1 LRQLFLIILFSMFGS
16 SVLAACSPNQISLRG
31 PWGQAKFNV
40 EIADDNPSRA
50 LGLMNRPTMPQFSG
64 MVFVYDAPQHAR
76 FWMKNT
82 LIPLDMIF
90 MDATG
95 TVTTI
100 RKMAVPESLDII
112 DGGTGVLSVLEING
126 GLADTLGIS
135 VGSQAQHSSFGE
147 NAVWGCNQ

>member
-1 LRQLFLIILFSMFGS
+1 MFGS

-31 PWGQAKFNV
+31 PWGQVKFNV

-50 LGLMNRPTMPQFSG
+50 LGLMNRPSMPQFSG

-90 MDATG
+90 MDVTG

>member
-1 LRQLFLIILFSMFGS
+1 LRQLLLVVWFSVFGS
-16 SVLAACSPNQISLRG
+16 AVFAACSPNEISLRG
-31 PWGQAKFNV
+31 PWGQVKFNV
-40 EIADDNPSRA
+40 EIADTNETRA
-50 LGLMNRPTMPQFSG
+50 LGLMNRKSLPQFSG
-64 MVFVYDAPQHAR
+64 MVFVYDTPQHAR

-95 TVTTI
+95 TVI
-100 RKMAVPESLDII
+100 AINKMAVPESLDII

-126 GLADTLGIS
+126 GLADTLGIT

-147 NAVWGCNQ
+147 NAVWGCDQ